1 MSNEQKN
8 VIYEECVLCHA
19 QTDVPIDL
27 SVKERENYIYGIGQL
42 CLRCFGKM
50 KHGEGCANE
59 PTDAQINTIMRLC
72 LDDEDENGYSKP
84 SALIQK

>member
-8 VIYEECVLCHA
+8 VVYEECVLCHA

-27 SVKERENYIYGIGQL
+27 SVNKRENYISGIGQL
-42 CLRCFGKM
+42 CLKCFGKM
-50 KHGEGCANE
+50 KHSEAHANE
-59 PTDAQINTIMRLC
+59 PTDAQLNTIMRLC
-72 LDDEDENGYSKP
+72 LDDEDEKGYSKP